1 MSDAH
6 FIETIIGVGILLFA
20 AKLMAELF
28 LRLKLPIVLGELIAG
43 MVVGPFALGGLEIID
58 GKQLLQIN
66 DEIRVLG
73 EMGAIVILFM
83 AGLEMTPKEF
93 LKGGKAAFVVGTL
106 GVVIPFFAGL
116 AVFQLFGFDV
126 LQSMLIATAL
136 TATSIAISIQ
146 VLNEFGK
153 IKTPEARLIIGAA
166 IVDDILAIA
175 VLSVVTSM
183 AGSEGG
189 VDDIDI
195 TEITITILKVLGFFA
210 IMLVVAVVV
219 IPKIIT
225 PRLWK
230 AKGSVEGIATAAFF
244 GAAAL
249 AGSIGLSPIVGAFA
263 VGMALSTTKVF
274 EKIENYI
281 GKIGLIFAPLF
292 FAIMLIVAVVVIPK
306 VITPRIWKAKGSV
319 EGIATAAFFG
329 AAALAGSIGLS
340 PIVGAFAVGMALS
353 TTKVFDKIENY
364 VGKIGLIFAPL
375 FFAIIGAQVDLR
387 AVDLNI
393 LALSAVIVIIAV
405 TTKLFG
411 CGLPAMYFLKS
422 KQKGLRV
429 GIGMISRGEVGLIV
443 AGVGITAGILTSEVY
458 STIIIMVVVTTIIT
472 PIWLKIEY
480 RKEQKNDKNESNKTV
495 KQKSE

>member
-1 MSDAH
+1 MSEGQ

-43 MVVGPFALGGLEIID
+43 MIVGPFALGGLQIMD

-66 DEIRVLG
+66 DEIKILG

-106 GVVIPFFAGL
+106 GVVIPFFVGL
-116 AVFQLFGFDV
+116 AVFQFFGFDA

-146 VLNEFGK
+146 VLSEFGK

-175 VLSVVTSM
+175 VLSVVTSI
-183 AGSEGG
+183 AGSDGG
-189 VDDIDI
+189 VDNIDI
-195 TEITITILKVLGFFA
+195 TEIVITILQVLG
-210 IMLVVAVVV
+210 
-219 IPKIIT
+219 
-225 PRLWK
+225 
-230 AKGSVEGIATAAFF
+230 
-244 GAAAL
+244 
-249 AGSIGLSPIVGAFA
+249 
-263 VGMALSTTKVF
+263 
-274 EKIENYI
+274 
-281 GKIGLIFAPLF
+281 F

-393 LALSAVIVIIAV
+393 MILSAAIIVVAV

-422 KQKGLRV
+422 KQQGLRV

-443 AGVGITAGILTSEVY
+443 AGVGVTAGILTSEVY

-480 RKEQKNDKNESNKTV
+480 RKEQKNDNNESNKTIEP
-495 KQKSE
+495 KSE

>member
-1 MSDAH
+1 MSEAH

-43 MVVGPFALGGLEIID
+43 MIVGPFALGGLQIVD

-66 DEIRVLG
+66 DEIRILG

-106 GVVIPFFAGL
+106 GVVIPFFVGL
-116 AVFQLFGFDV
+116 TVFQLFGFDA

-146 VLNEFGK
+146 VLSEFGK

-175 VLSVVTSM
+175 VLSVVTSI
-183 AGSEGG
+183 AGSDGG
-189 VDDIDI
+189 VDNIDI

-274 EKIENYI
+274 
-281 GKIGLIFAPLF
+281 
-292 FAIMLIVAVVVIPK
+292 
-306 VITPRIWKAKGSV
+306 
-319 EGIATAAFFG
+319 
-329 AAALAGSIGLS
+329 
-340 PIVGAFAVGMALS
+340 
-353 TTKVFDKIENY
+353 DKIERY
-364 VGKIGLIFAPL
+364 IGKIGLIFAPL

-393 LALSAVIVIIAV
+393 LILSGVIVVVAV
-405 TTKLFG
+405 ATKLFG

-422 KQKGLRV
+422 KQKGMRV

-443 AGVGITAGILTSEVY
+443 AGVGVTAGVLTSEVY

-480 RKEQKNDKNESNKTV
+480 RKEQKSGGGTSEIKSE
-495 KQKSE
+495 QKSE